1 MKSMTGFGRSHY
13 FGDHHSVTVEIRAV
27 NHRFL
32 EWTFRI
38 PQELNRYE
46 DNLKKIGKE
55 LLHRGKLDVTITL
68 NKDLDRSNKIVVD
81 QAAMDQLY
89 LLLQQMKSIYK
100 IEDSITYNDLLR
112 VNETYY
118 IEEGLEDKIDLEPV
132 ITQVFKEALDALV
145 QMRLTEGANLAK
157 ELKQYVFEM
166 MELMKQVELLA
177 PTIVT
182 RYEERLKNKLEQLA
196 LPDEMEPRWI
206 QEVAVLADK
215 VDIAEEIGRLKSH
228 FTGFLAVLEED
239 GSVGRTIEFYLQEM
253 HREINTIGSKANH
266 AQIAQV
272 VVSLKS
278 ILEKMREQAQNIE

>member
-13 FGDHHSVTVEIRAV
+13 FGDHHSVTVEVRAV

-55 LLHRGKLDVTITL
+55 LLHRGKLDVTITI
-68 NKDLDRSNKIVVD
+68 NKEVGKGNRIVVD
-81 QAAMDQLY
+81 QDAMDQLY
-89 LLLQQMKSIYK
+89 LLLQQMKSTYK

-118 IEEGLEDKIDLEPV
+118 IQEGLESNKSLEP
-132 ITQVFKEALDALV
+132 ILTQVFKEAIDALV
-145 QMRLTEGANLAK
+145 QMRISEGANLK
-157 ELKQYVFEM
+157 RELKQYVFEM
-166 MELMKQVELLA
+166 IEMMNQVETLA
-177 PTIVT
+177 PTIVS

-196 LPDEMEPRWI
+196 LPEELEPRWI

-228 FTGFLAVLEED
+228 FTGFLAVLEEE
-239 GSVGRTIEFYLQEM
+239 GSVGRTIEFYLQEI